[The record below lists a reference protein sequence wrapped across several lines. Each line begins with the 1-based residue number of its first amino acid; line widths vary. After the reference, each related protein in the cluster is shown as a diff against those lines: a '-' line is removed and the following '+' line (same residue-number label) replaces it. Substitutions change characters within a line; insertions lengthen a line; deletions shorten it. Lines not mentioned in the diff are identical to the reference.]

1 MGRQL
6 FRNDMR
12 VFDHLYGNAEVY
24 RLLKENI
31 EWDGGKVAPYV
42 APKQDSRVRRVSYLL
57 KGISRWYH
65 RQQWSCDHSL
75 LFHREPLMKKIPA
88 HKIDPATLAE
98 KHAITQSYLD
108 TILPQLPN
116 RPDVLRG
123 CALNAL
129 ALAAGGVAL
138 GESERAPSR
147 LRLSARL
154 SALQY
159 AHAASDSATTIALE
173 DGSLLTVEG
182 ETDETEINFQY
193 WLDAMWCALACGDL
207 VAQHWLAAVDFAL
220 LAPEGVGFNAYLE
233 PYAASLRSL
242 VSGEGELAALLKDAI
257 ERCEPSGPE
266 FGSTQQRIDQLD
278 YPVLKALF
286 RLLASEPGA
295 FDQAL
300 IDVLEGH
307 RKFWQSPKK
316 ALAEDGMICLP
327 ALALRRMA
335 AQRAQDVAVQ
345 SPYLPDSVWQA
356 AAPSALTLCP
366 YCVEPK
372 SPAASHCGLCR
383 RATGNDAPLELG
395 TARFIEGPRKPC
407 RKCAMPV
414 DTLAVTCPRCRK
426 KP

>member
-6 FRNDMR
+6 LRNNMR
-12 VFDHLYGNAEVY
+12 VFDHLYGYAEIY

-31 EWDGGKVAPYV
+31 ERDGGKVAPYV
-42 APKQDSRVRRVSYLL
+42 APKQDSRVRRVSHLL
-57 KGISRWYH
+57 KGNGRWYH
-65 RQQWSCDHSL
+65 RQQWSCHHFL
-75 LFHREPLMKKIPA
+75 LFHCEPPVKKIPA

-98 KHAITQSYLD
+98 KHAITQGYLD
-108 TILPQLPN
+108 MILPKLPN
-116 RPDVLRG
+116 RPDVLRN

-129 ALAAGGVAL
+129 ALAAGGVVL
-138 GESERAPSR
+138 GEREQAPSR

-159 AHAASDSATTIALE
+159 AHAAGESATTIELE

-207 VAQHWLAAVDFAL
+207 VAQHWLAAVDFAR
-220 LAPEGVGFNAYLE
+220 LAPEGVGFNAYLA
-233 PYAASLRSL
+233 PYAACLRSL
-242 VSGEGELAALLKDAI
+242 VSGEGELAALLEDAI
-257 ERCEPSGPE
+257 AHCEPSGPE
-266 FGSTQQRIDQLD
+266 FASTQERIDQLD

-286 RLLASEPGA
+286 KLLADEPED
-295 FDQAL
+295 FDKAL
-300 IDVLEGH
+300 VDVLEGH

-316 ALAEDGMICLP
+316 ALAQGGLICLTG
-327 ALALRRMA
+327 LALRRMA
-335 AQRAQDVAVQ
+335 AQRGQDVAVQ
-345 SPYLPDSVWQA
+345 SPYLPDDVWQA
-356 AAPSALTLCP
+356 GPPAALTLCP
-366 YCVEPK
+366 YCVVPK
-372 SPAASHCGLCR
+372 SPDASHCGVCR
-383 RATGNDAPLELG
+383 RDTGNDAPLELA

-414 DTLAVTCPRCRK
+414 DALAVTCPRCRK